1 MEKFF
6 GIVIKARKVIMLL
19 FLIAAGLC
27 GYCQQ
32 FISVNYDMNSYLPEN
47 AVSTVALEVMEEEF
61 EGAIPNARVLIKNVT
76 EKEALVY
83 KEKLEEIDGVI
94 SVMWLDDKKILD
106 MPLEMYDQKMVETY
120 YKDNAALFTVTIEE
134 ESINS
139 AVPAIRQIIGDE
151 NAMTGAAVSTAVAT
165 ASTVSEIQKIAVI
178 AVLFLLVVLILTTT
192 SWVEPFVVLIGLGVA
207 VIINAGTNLIF
218 GEISFVTNAAGNILQ
233 LAVSL
238 DYSVFLIHRFD
249 ECRQNRKPQDAMQ
262 QALCKPSSV
271 S

>member
-1 MEKFF
+1 
-6 GIVIKARKVIMLL
+6 
-19 FLIAAGLC
+19 
-27 GYCQQ
+27 
-32 FISVNYDMNSYLPEN
+32 
-47 AVSTVALEVMEEEF
+47 
-61 EGAIPNARVLIKNVT
+61 
-76 EKEALVY
+76 
-83 KEKLEEIDGVI
+83 
-94 SVMWLDDKKILD
+94 
-106 MPLEMYDQKMVETY
+106 
-120 YKDNAALFTVTIEE
+120 
-134 ESINS
+134 
-139 AVPAIRQIIGDE
+139 
-151 NAMTGAAVSTAVAT
+151 MTGAAVSTAVAT

>member
-1 MEKFF
+1 
-6 GIVIKARKVIMLL
+6 
-19 FLIAAGLC
+19 
-27 GYCQQ
+27 
-32 FISVNYDMNSYLPEN
+32 
-47 AVSTVALEVMEEEF
+47 
-61 EGAIPNARVLIKNVT
+61 
-76 EKEALVY
+76 
-83 KEKLEEIDGVI
+83 
-94 SVMWLDDKKILD
+94 
-106 MPLEMYDQKMVETY
+106 
-120 YKDNAALFTVTIEE
+120 
-134 ESINS
+134 
-139 AVPAIRQIIGDE
+139 
-151 NAMTGAAVSTAVAT
+151 MTGAAVSTAVAT

-249 ECRQNRKPQDAMQ
+249 ECRQNRKPQDAMR